1 VENERPR
8 AAVSPV
14 GGQAPLAR
22 RRRVLAQRPEPA
34 ELEPDH
40 PDQLPTTVIIFE
52 ASRHGKGAMGS
63 LFGALSL
70 AGTATYSGGRP
81 VETAALEL
89 AELEELEQQESALG
103 CTAAE
108 PDTEVNEQRADDSV
122 CDDPQ
127 ALQHTESR
135 VGSRGPVLPVN
146 TL

>member
-1 VENERPR
+1 MENERPR
-8 AAVSPV
+8 AVVSPV
-14 GGQAPLAR
+14 GGKAPLAR
-22 RRRVLAQRPEPA
+22 HRRVLAQRPEPA

-89 AELEELEQQESALG
+89 AELEDLEHQ
-103 CTAAE
+103 
-108 PDTEVNEQRADDSV
+108 
-122 CDDPQ
+122 
-127 ALQHTESR
+127 
-135 VGSRGPVLPVN
+135 
-146 TL
+146 